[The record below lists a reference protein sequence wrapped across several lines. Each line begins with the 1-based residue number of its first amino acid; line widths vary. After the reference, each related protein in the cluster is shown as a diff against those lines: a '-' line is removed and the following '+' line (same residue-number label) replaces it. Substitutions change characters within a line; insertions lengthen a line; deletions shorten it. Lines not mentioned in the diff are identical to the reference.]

1 MENKKAFYNSALK
14 SGLIIGAVSIVVFIL
29 MYVADIKPVGIMM
42 PIVIMLVGLAIS
54 IGVLVYLFKSYKTQ
68 IGGYITFGDA
78 FLYCFIALL
87 AATVL
92 SSLFTFL
99 FIQFIEPNYYMNIM
113 EAQKTYMENYLSGK
127 VTEEQLV
134 QTLDKMDAEAAK
146 MTPVSNLIKG
156 LVGGVIFDGII
167 ALIVG
172 AIMKKKPEMF
182 DSSSTGGVI

>member
-1 MENKKAFYNSALK
+1 
-14 SGLIIGAVSIVVFIL
+14 
-29 MYVADIKPVGIMM
+29 MM

-99 FIQFIEPNYYMNIM
+99 FIQFIEPNYYMNIL

-127 VTEEQLV
+127 VTEEQLA